1 MSQMSYKTNC
11 GGQVTVWSRFQEI
24 KELYMQIFPIIRE
37 MRTIDD
43 IIEVRMPYINRFVS
57 SFLFLKK

>member
-37 MRTIDD
+37 MKTIDD
-43 IIEVRMPYINRFVS
+43 IIEVRMPYITD
-57 SFLFLKK
+57 LFLVFSF